1 MAVGKVAMAHGK
13 SAGVICPHAGVWA
26 FTLKNHSLHSHSLPP
41 NASSIFPAKPKP
53 TVVMDGSVVFGHAQC
68 ETMGNPSNQWPTNGI
83 PRPFLSPN
91 LSTVI
96 EVGELL
102 NHSMFVKLP
111 SQIAL
116 FLVKF
121 HAKYTGR
128 TDLRERRRNGFAIT
142 AFDCVVFTNSI
153 QPWFEARLDGLT
165 A

>member
-1 MAVGKVAMAHGK
+1 
-13 SAGVICPHAGVWA
+13 
-26 FTLKNHSLHSHSLPP
+26 
-41 NASSIFPAKPKP
+41 
-53 TVVMDGSVVFGHAQC
+53 MDGSVVFGHAQW

-83 PRPFLSPN
+83 PRPFPSPN

-111 SQIAL
+111 WQIAL

-142 AFDCVVFTNSI
+142 AFDCVVFTNAI